1 MTGITTEAIG
11 KTVHF
16 PLMYPNPTSQTHQFP
31 LQNALI
37 GQVGVGAEV
46 GGVGAEVGAVGGE
59 TAVVGAE
66 VGVGAEIIVSKLV
79 TEGVEVGELFVV
91 KVEDVFM
98 SIIGLNVF

>member
-1 MTGITTEAIG
+1 MGVGAEVDGVEAE
-11 KTVHF
+11 
-16 PLMYPNPTSQTHQFP
+16 
-31 LQNALI
+31 
-37 GQVGVGAEV
+37 VGGVEAEVGAEV

>member
-1 MTGITTEAIG
+1 MGVGAEVDGVEAEVCG
-11 KTVHF
+11 VE
-16 PLMYPNPTSQTHQFP
+16 
-31 LQNALI
+31 AE
-37 GQVGVGAEV
+37 VGAEV

-79 TEGVEVGELFVV
+79 NEGVEVGKLFVV